1 MYEVGQRIVTDL
13 GVGDILRVE
22 NERYYVI
29 IDFPVDNTHSYETWL
44 TDRDIRYS
52 FDTKEDYRRVPPEDD
67 NRVTRSLKPQRVKKQ
82 KTVYRHG
89 RYAQVWR

>member
-1 MYEVGQRIVTDL
+1 MYQVGQRIVTDL
-13 GVGDILRVE
+13 GVGSVLRIE
-22 NERYYVI
+22 HERYYVY

-52 FDTKEDYRRVPPEDD
+52 FDTKEDYRRMPPEDD
-67 NRVTRSLKPQRVKKQ
+67 NRITRSLKPQRVKKQ

>member
-13 GVGDILRVE
+13 GVGSVLRVE

-52 FDTKEDYRRVPPEDD
+52 FNTKEDYRRMPPEDD
-67 NRVTRSLKPQRVKKQ
+67 NRITRSLKPQRVKKQ

-89 RYAQVWR
+89 RYTQVWR